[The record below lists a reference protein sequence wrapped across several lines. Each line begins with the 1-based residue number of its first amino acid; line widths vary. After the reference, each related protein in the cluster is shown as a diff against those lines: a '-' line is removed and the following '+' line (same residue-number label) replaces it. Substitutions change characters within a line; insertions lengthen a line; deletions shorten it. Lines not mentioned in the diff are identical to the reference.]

1 MGIMNK
7 SKIKNQKSKID
18 FVIKKSFTLIEMIVV
33 IATIGLV
40 LPTLFAIIFSIL
52 QQQVKIQRLS
62 IVKRE
67 GDYILNVMEN
77 AIKNYATKIYSDSSL
92 SNDNEKCKDENSSY
106 SNDGQNFYFKDK
118 FGNWFRFC
126 LSDQTGNCNAS
137 DKNYI
142 ASNSSI
148 LNAGSPGAVPL
159 NSSQTKISNFSV
171 QCYRTALYSPSVIDV
186 SFIIEY
192 NTTSSRAEE
201 KVTPLNYQT
210 KIKLRSY

>member
-1 MGIMNK
+1 MR
-7 SKIKNQKSKID
+7 Q
-18 FVIKKSFTLIEMIVV
+18 KKSFTLIEMIVV

-40 LPTLFAIIFSIL
+40 LPALFAIVFSIL

-67 GDYILNVMEN
+67 GDYVLNIMEN
-77 AIKNYATKIYSDSSL
+77 IIRNYGESIHSAIPPTESNKICQSSSL
-92 SNDNEKCKDENSSY
+92 ENASY
-106 SNDGQNFYFKDK
+106 LKDK

-126 LSDQTGNCNAS
+126 LSDQTGDCNAS
-137 DKNYI
+137 NKNYI

-148 LNAGSPGAVPL
+148 LNAGNPGTTTL
-159 NSSQTKISNFSV
+159 NSSQTKISNFNI
-171 QCYRTALYSPSVIDV
+171 QCYRTALYSPPVIDV

-201 KVTPLNYQT
+201 KVTPLTYQT
-210 KIKLRSY
+210 KIKLKSY